1 MSSLK
6 FQSPL
11 EYPQMHT
18 ALPSPSAQSRVLYL
32 RKRIRSPWFRLPAPS
47 AGLLLVGPHSAR
59 AAWSSPFSLPKPCGS
74 LSFLPPNHVVLSP
87 FSPKTTY
94 PLSGMTV
101 APGFKS
107 QHQSSSA
114 APFLTPPII
123 SYTCQHSCIL
133 PALLGCHSK
142 SEQKWF
148 HGVGSIFSRL
158 SCRHCNQGKLL
169 PSYILAGSHSHV
181 PGSKLGHS
189 YLTYLWNQSNVIDM
203 LNTMPEVSCT
213 AVAIQNSSEW
223 PCSMCPF
230 PELRLVGVRTS
241 YIYFSNISWT
251 PWVLDPHYKSL
262 FGALLL
268 AYPVTVWH
276 SLGILF
282 QNFWAIK
289 QSKLIP
295 NCWPLLPVIVS
306 CQLDSTKATK
316 K

>member
-1 MSSLK
+1 M
-6 FQSPL
+6 
-11 EYPQMHT
+11 
-18 ALPSPSAQSRVLYL
+18 
-32 RKRIRSPWFRLPAPS
+32 
-47 AGLLLVGPHSAR
+47 
-59 AAWSSPFSLPKPCGS
+59 
-74 LSFLPPNHVVLSP
+74 
-87 FSPKTTY
+87 
-94 PLSGMTV
+94 
-101 APGFKS
+101 
-107 QHQSSSA
+107 
-114 APFLTPPII
+114 
-123 SYTCQHSCIL
+123 
-133 PALLGCHSK
+133 
-142 SEQKWF
+142 
-148 HGVGSIFSRL
+148 
-158 SCRHCNQGKLL
+158 
-169 PSYILAGSHSHV
+169 
-181 PGSKLGHS
+181 
-189 YLTYLWNQSNVIDM
+189 
-203 LNTMPEVSCT
+203 TMPEVSCI
-213 AVAIQNSSEW
+213 AVATQNSSEW

-316 K
+316 KIICWNFSVGTKKILATSKNLFFHKFSFPDSLWRQHRQTVTSVKSILCCPISWFHVSLTQWCLLASPAHQPPNSLCSYILALP